1 MARVHHLSEERIF
14 DCYLSR
20 HQGDALDPPTA
31 EHLADCTAC
40 AARYADLA
48 RFMDTLDAEGRAE
61 SDGMFT
67 PERLRAQQLQI
78 AKRLEHVG
86 RPARVISFPA
96 PVRGGAM
103 ASTATRMA
111 PRWLA
116 AAAAAGLF
124 FGAALGAS
132 YEWEIHGR
140 PMAALRVA
148 RGSTPAR
155 PHLTPVVATGGTS
168 PATIAD
174 DDAFL
179 SDLDAALERPR
190 TRALAPFDAL
200 TPHARDVSMPI
211 R

>member
-14 DCYLSR
+14 DCYLAR
-20 HQGDALDPPTA
+20 HQGEPLDPPTA
-31 EHLADCTAC
+31 EHLADCSAC

-48 RFMDTLDAEGRAE
+48 RFMDGLGAEGRSETDAI
-61 SDGMFT
+61 FT

-96 PVRGGAM
+96 RVNGAV
-103 ASTATRMA
+103 ATTATRIA

-132 YEWEIHGR
+132 YEWEMHAR
-140 PMAALRVA
+140 PTPALEIA
-148 RGSTPAR
+148 RGSVPR
-155 PHLTPVVATGGTS
+155 KHLTPVATGGTS
-168 PATIAD
+168 PAKVAD

-200 TPHARDVSMPI
+200 TPHVRDVSLPI